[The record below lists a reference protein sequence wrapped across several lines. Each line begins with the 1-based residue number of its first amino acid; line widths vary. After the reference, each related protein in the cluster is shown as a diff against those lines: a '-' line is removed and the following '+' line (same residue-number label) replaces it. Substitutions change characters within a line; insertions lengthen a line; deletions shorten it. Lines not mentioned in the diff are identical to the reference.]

1 MKKID
6 WYIIKKFLSTFFF
19 SIFLFTVIAV
29 VVDISEKA
37 DDFAKSG
44 LSARAIVIQY
54 YFGFVPYIVAL
65 LFPLFIFI
73 AVIFFTS
80 KMAGR
85 SEIVAI
91 LASGTAYNRWLRP
104 YWMAGILL
112 AGILLVSNLY
122 IVPKANVIRGN
133 FEAKYLDPN
142 SSYENLTKSR
152 NGSGSDFYM
161 KVDSFTYAGIYNY
174 DTISKRGGP
183 IFLDQIRNN
192 QMVKNTRAEGISWDT
207 LTKKWKLEY
216 VIERDILPLGENVR
230 MLPALYKNLNF
241 TPVDI
246 RQDKYTKDKLTSP
259 QLAHFIKLQ
268 ELRGAEGLN
277 ELKVEAGRRYATP
290 ITVILLTLIGAI
302 VAGRKVRG
310 GSGLHLAVGFVIAA
324 LFIITDKFSTI
335 FSTKGN
341 LPPEIAPW
349 IPNMLFLFV
358 VFYLYRNAPK

>member
-1 MKKID
+1 MKKLD
-6 WYIIKKFLSTFFF
+6 WDIINKFLSTFFF

-44 LSARAIVIQY
+44 LTTREIVTQY
-54 YFGFVPYIVAL
+54 NFGFVPYILAL

-73 AVIFFTS
+73 AVIFFSS

-91 LASGTAYNRWLRP
+91 LASGTTYNRWLRP
-104 YWMAGILL
+104 YWIAGILL
-112 AGILLVSNLY
+112 ALMLLAANLY

-152 NGSGSDFYM
+152 NGSGSDFSM
-161 KVDSFTYAGIYNY
+161 KVDTFTYAGIYNY
-174 DTISKRGGP
+174 DTVSKRGGTV
-183 IFLDQIRNN
+183 FLDEIRNN
-192 QMVKNTRAEGISWDT
+192 QLVKNTRAEGISWYT
-207 LTKKWKLEY
+207 LTKQWKLEY
-216 VIERDILPLGENVR
+216 VVQRVLLPLGENVQ
-230 MLPALYKNLNF
+230 LIPALYKNLNF
-241 TPVDI
+241 TPFDI
-246 RQDKYTKDKLTSP
+246 RQDKYTKDRLTSRE
-259 QLAHFIKLQ
+259 LARFIKLQ

-310 GSGLHLAVGFVIAA
+310 GSGLHLAAGFIIAA

-341 LPPEIAPW
+341 LPPSIAPW
-349 IPNMLFLFV
+349 IPNCLVLFV
-358 VFYLYRNAPK
+358 VIYLHRRAPK